1 LSCKT
6 NNFKRKKGVIV
17 NSIIAF
23 LIQFNQSLLAK
34 IEELISFI
42 EQLLVIIEQLT
53 PQKKDWDHKSPE
65 YKRFSVDKPPVVRE
79 IQKQDYRELIKREKE
94 LFGKTIKPVK
104 SRKSLPV
111 PESVSCPYC
120 GAPGEY
126 IYDNNGGRG
135 QFRCKVCH
143 STFFMLQ
150 TKIRPVSFYCPY
162 CGNLLH
168 KLRERKGFTVHKCMS
183 YNCSFYKHSLASLS
197 DEDKLECHKH
207 PSRFKLHY
215 IYREFTTDFF
225 AMDLK
230 SLPDGAVNF
239 NFRKFS
245 PHILGLCLTYVVNC
259 GLSTRQT
266 RDVLRDIHGVVI
278 SHGMIARYIRT
289 ASAIVTPFVLDFDYN
304 PSNYTAADETYVKV
318 KGVTHYV
325 WFIMDAIRK
334 SILGF
339 AVSSERTLEPCML
352 AMRRAFSTFKDFP
365 GMNLKFIADGYPV
378 YKLAQLQFAMKDMAF
393 PLTQV
398 IGLTNNDP
406 VSKEYR
412 WIKQVIERLNRT
424 FKFSYRVTCG
434 YNTFAGADSHVAI
447 FVALYNFLRP
457 HPYNYHRPL
466 NQIPELE
473 KCPNMPAK
481 WQKLIELS
489 QIHLSKLQRQ
499 AV

>member
-1 LSCKT
+1 
-6 NNFKRKKGVIV
+6 
-17 NSIIAF
+17 
-23 LIQFNQSLLAK
+23 
-34 IEELISFI
+34 
-42 EQLLVIIEQLT
+42 
-53 PQKKDWDHKSPE
+53 
-65 YKRFSVDKPPVVRE
+65 
-79 IQKQDYRELIKREKE
+79 
-94 LFGKTIKPVK
+94 
-104 SRKSLPV
+104 
-111 PESVSCPYC
+111 
-120 GAPGEY
+120 
-126 IYDNNGGRG
+126 
-135 QFRCKVCH
+135 
-143 STFFMLQ
+143 
-150 TKIRPVSFYCPY
+150 
-162 CGNLLH
+162 
-168 KLRERKGFTVHKCMS
+168 
-183 YNCSFYKHSLASLS
+183 
-197 DEDKLECHKH
+197 
-207 PSRFKLHY
+207 
-215 IYREFTTDFF
+215 
-225 AMDLK
+225 MDLK
-230 SLPDGAVNF
+230 SLPGGSINF

-266 RDVLRDIHGVVI
+266 RDVLRDVHGVVI

-289 ASAIVTPFVLDFDYN
+289 ASAIVTPFVLDFDYK

-318 KGVTHYV
+318 KGVNHYV
-325 WFIMDAIRK
+325 WFIMDAIKK

-352 AMRRAFSTFKDFP
+352 AMRRAFSAFKEFP
-365 GMNLKFIADGYPV
+365 GMNLKFIADGYPI

-398 IGLTNNDP
+398 IGLTNDDS

-412 WIKQVIERLNRT
+412 WIKQIIERLNRT

-457 HPYNYHRPL
+457 HPYNYWRPL

-489 QIHLSKLQRQ
+489 QIHLLKLQNE